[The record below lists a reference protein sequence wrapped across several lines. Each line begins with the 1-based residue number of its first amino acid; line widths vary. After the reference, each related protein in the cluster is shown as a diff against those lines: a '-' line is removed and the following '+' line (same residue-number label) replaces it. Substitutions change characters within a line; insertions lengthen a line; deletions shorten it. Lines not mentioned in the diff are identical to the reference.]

1 MLAIKVSCDV
11 ATVMQ
16 LGTCLKVVKETQ
28 LIRQLFYSGDVSD
41 VFLQSIIKL

>member
-1 MLAIKVSCDV
+1 MLAIKVPCDV

-16 LGTCLKVVKETQ
+16 LGTCLKVKETQ